1 MKQGIFF
8 KNFLFTACMF
18 ALCFVAF
25 GLSML
30 GMGRA
35 FLMREQEKALCASV
49 DEVKL
54 LADAVQAQGELNSME
69 LRMTLAA
76 MSRANG
82 THIFLCDRDGLV
94 LTSSDT
100 SRVSPYIGQRLSE
113 NVMTSLRSQEVYE
126 AIGNLDGFYDSA
138 HSIVAEP
145 LDAGGSAY
153 VFVTSEAD
161 GFMHAWSGFIVT
173 YVLIALGV
181 LALVLCFQYAYSLRM
196 SRPLR
201 EMAEAARRFGRGDY
215 SARISAYDEPDE
227 IGTLTESF
235 NAMAESLSRNEERRS
250 EFVANVS
257 HELRTPMTTIA
268 GFADGLLDGTIPAA
282 DERKYLEKISSE
294 TKRLSRLVRTMLD
307 MSRLQGADPG
317 ERMTRFELTEMVVQT
332 VLSFEARVT
341 KKHLDVA
348 LNMPEEG
355 ILVRG
360 DVDALTR
367 VVYNLAD
374 NAIKFAPEGTEIS
387 ISVWKENGLAY
398 TSVQNRGETIP
409 REELPLIFERFHK
422 SDRSRSRDKEG
433 VGLGLYMVRAIIA
446 AHQQNIFVTS
456 ENGVTVFTF
465 TLALAEDEKSSAG
478 ERKS

>member
-1 MKQGIFF
+1 MKQGVFF
-8 KNFLFTACMF
+8 KNFLFTAWMF
-18 ALCFVAF
+18 AMCFIAF
-25 GLSML
+25 GLSMI

-35 FLMREQEKALCASV
+35 FLIREQEKSLYASA

-54 LADAVQAQGELNSME
+54 LAEAVQMQDELNSME

-82 THIFLCDRDGLV
+82 THIFLCNRDGVV

-100 SRVSPYIGQRLSE
+100 SRVSPYIGQRLSG
-113 NVMTSLRSQEVYE
+113 NVMSALRSQDVYQT
-126 AIGNLDGFYDSA
+126 IGDLDGFYDSA
-138 HSIVAEP
+138 HNIVAEP
-145 LDAGGSAY
+145 MDAGRSVY
-153 VFVTSEAD
+153 IFVTSEAG
-161 GFMHAWSGFIVT
+161 GFLQAWSGFIVT

-181 LALVLCFQYAYSLRM
+181 LALALCFQYVYSRRL
-196 SRPLR
+196 SRPLG

-215 SARISAYDEPDE
+215 SARISDYDEPDE
-227 IGTLTESF
+227 IGTLTEAF

-268 GFADGLLDGTIPAA
+268 GFADGLLDGTIPAE

-307 MSRLQGADPG
+307 MSRLQGTDPG
-317 ERMTRFELTEMVVQT
+317 ERMTRFDLTEMVVQT
-332 VLSFEARVT
+332 VLSFETRVT
-341 KKHLDVA
+341 KKHLDMT
-348 LNMPEEG
+348 LNMPEES
-355 ILVRG
+355 IFVRG

-374 NAIKFAPEGTEIS
+374 NAIKFAPEGTELL

-398 TSVQNRGETIP
+398 TSVQNHGETIP

-433 VGLGLYMVRAIIA
+433 VGLGLYMVRSIIA

-465 TLALAEDEKSSAG
+465 TLALAEDEKSLAG
-478 ERKS
+478 ERKL